1 MAGAD
6 ATVVIVIERTKKK
19 LKEAGAITAETA
31 KTPKDLGLE
40 ERWLKM
46 SAGAG
51 VVVTNDGR
59 YYLKGK

>member
-6 ATVVIVIERTKKK
+6 ATVVIVIERTKRK
-19 LKEAGAITAETA
+19 LKEAGASTAETA

-51 VVVTNDGR
+51 VAATNDGR